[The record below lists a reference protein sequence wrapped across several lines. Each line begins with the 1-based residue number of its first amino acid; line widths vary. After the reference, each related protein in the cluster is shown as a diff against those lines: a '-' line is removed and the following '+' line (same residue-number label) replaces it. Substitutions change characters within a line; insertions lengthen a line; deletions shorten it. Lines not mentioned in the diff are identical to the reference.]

1 MTRTKQIV
9 LSSFILIFTLI
20 GCSEINTND
29 PKKAYKHW
37 AGAYPPK
44 DLNVL
49 NGQYWESAHW
59 TKEYIMFLKL
69 KPTKEWWDEFLK
81 QNDISVDKS
90 EWTAPSDAP
99 NWFNPTKNSIRYD
112 RGDHFN
118 QSRYFRDTLTGVC
131 FIYEIQL

>member
-20 GCSEINTND
+20 GCSEIKTND

-37 AGAYPPK
+37 AGTYPSK

-49 NGQYWESAHW
+49 NGQYWESAHL

-69 KPTKEWWDEFLK
+69 KPTKEWWEEFLK
-81 QNDISVDKS
+81 QNDISVDKG
-90 EWTAPSDAP
+90 EWTAPSDTPA
-99 NWFNPTKNSIRYD
+99 WFNPAKNTIRYYG
-112 RGDHFN
+112 GDHFN